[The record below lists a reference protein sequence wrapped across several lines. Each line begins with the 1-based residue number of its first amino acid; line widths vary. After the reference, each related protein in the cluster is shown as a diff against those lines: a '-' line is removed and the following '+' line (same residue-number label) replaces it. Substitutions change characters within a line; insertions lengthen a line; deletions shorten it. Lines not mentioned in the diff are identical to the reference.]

1 MTTRKPLDYDLN
13 NPIIKDKDFRYF
25 PDKILIIS
33 IIFLVAF
40 GLAVLYSASGQS
52 WSMVS
57 RQATYSIIGLVLM
70 LLIAQLNPSS
80 YKNILIQSYWLN
92 LLLLVLVLFFPDK
105 SHNTD
110 RWIDLGFMS
119 FQPSEIVRL
128 LLPISICAF
137 LSRKEALPK
146 LSDWLISTIA
156 VIICSLL
163 IFQQPDL
170 GTAIIVFFS
179 GFIVIYLS
187 GLPLYLLFIY
197 VISTVAVSPFVWMSL
212 SGYMKQRI
220 YTFINPENDPLG
232 SGWNI
237 AQSKAAIGSGGL
249 TGKGYLQGTQNQ
261 LNFIP
266 EDHSDF
272 IFSVIGEELG
282 LVGIAFLFI
291 LYSIILYRS
300 IKIGLEANSKFEKVA
315 CLSLSI
321 IFIIII
327 LINVLMVIGI
337 IPTVGVPLPL
347 VSQGGTSLIV
357 HLLAF
362 GLILSMRKK
371 TQW

>member
-128 LLPISICAF
+128 LLLILIK
-137 LSRKEALPK
+137 KE
-146 LSDWLISTIA
+146 
-156 VIICSLL
+156 LL
-163 IFQQPDL
+163 
-170 GTAIIVFFS
+170 
-179 GFIVIYLS
+179 
-187 GLPLYLLFIY
+187 LYLML
-197 VISTVAVSPFVWMSL
+197 
-212 SGYMKQRI
+212 K
-220 YTFINPENDPLG
+220 
-232 SGWNI
+232 
-237 AQSKAAIGSGGL
+237 
-249 TGKGYLQGTQNQ
+249 
-261 LNFIP
+261 
-266 EDHSDF
+266 
-272 IFSVIGEELG
+272 
-282 LVGIAFLFI
+282 
-291 LYSIILYRS
+291 
-300 IKIGLEANSKFEKVA
+300 
-315 CLSLSI
+315 
-321 IFIIII
+321 
-327 LINVLMVIGI
+327 
-337 IPTVGVPLPL
+337 
-347 VSQGGTSLIV
+347 
-357 HLLAF
+357 
-362 GLILSMRKK
+362 
-371 TQW
+371 